1 MLYGDGSVDGILNQY
16 VVFTKVL
23 DEQVRLYGR
32 TEKAIAETVR
42 ICREAGALEK
52 YLASHERE
60 VVRIMTS
67 LFSQE
72 HVTKTYGEEKL
83 RQGRAEGRAEGRVEG
98 EEMNARENAFRMR
111 DMGFDNSVIAQVV
124 NVSLSKLQS
133 WFSEPSGTVG

>member
-1 MLYGDGSVDGILNQY
+1 MLYGDGSVNGILNQY
-16 VVFTKVL
+16 VLFTKVL

-42 ICREAGALEK
+42 VCKEAGALEK

-83 RQGRAEGRAEGRVEG
+83 RQGRAEG
-98 EEMNARENAFRMR
+98 EESQR
-111 DMGFDNSVIAQVV
+111 DCISAAGYG
-124 NVSLSKLQS
+124 L
-133 WFSEPSGTVG
+133 